1 LKSPRIEINVVADT
15 VLAIYLL
22 NFQTAQ
28 QNNDPSHPLF
38 LKCIRLHKFMTM
50 IYETDELLK
59 KHIFHKVSKEN
70 SKLQLYRIAISNGI
84 TSSLNRLE
92 LLKQL
97 WDPLE
102 QSLMRQNIDIWY
114 DKAKFDILIFGEQS
128 STNKSVKRTSDNN
141 AYSALKE
148 RLKVAWSAF
157 AFSEKVFVKAFH
169 PLGGDKILP
178 ISFCELRFNKELGSL
193 VTGNLSFFNVEV
205 FQRQKALED
214 LINLI
219 NELNSNQDGDGQ
231 LYYVCKRPISS
242 FIVKNPGNVRH
253 ENEISSDNRHVTGQ
267 DCIVKSYLRHWRW
280 TWLSDIEHI
289 FSMDSKNMPIQDLAF
304 QHLCQARRDEGCLLI
319 SENSN
324 QKVFYRELELGGN
337 SDLGS
342 SANQNRLYGI
352 QHHIYKDSYT
362 GEIITEI
369 WMEPLQQPF
378 LRDFYESVADR
389 VSTADRQKIS
399 QLVTFDQIHYIA
411 KSRVSHLRNSHSLTP
426 QKSSHLPSLFNLP
439 VLLKS
444 SGLLIANYDIPS
456 FKSSSNIINNQFH
469 QYLHLQSV
477 KSSYMSNE
485 NTPRSSFGDSRSPLI
500 SESSSYIRKGS
511 ISNRNSPYME
521 VAQRKLS
528 LSLPNNPTHDVTY
541 IISRD
546 LIAPLGPLD
555 RDFALLH
562 LFVEKTFSNYAD
574 GEVDTNNNGLKD
586 SLLREI
592 NSGLSKIDFLQE
604 ATSTIEYIKNLRD
617 TRCFIKIVDPGSFL
631 LVIIP
636 SFKLL
641 LDIMKQNNGLIS
653 NKPCFMS
660 ILIFLCKRPQPI
672 QSDFI
677 KGPADFRRDQ
687 TLSFETISLLN
698 KAPNTIKNSL
708 EPKLLSSSFPENPVN
723 SFKSDLSDQAAQV
736 TLSITKLYVHGFVKS
751 VYASIL
757 QKHRVTETDFLKAI
771 DACMETSVD
780 IDITG
785 YVNVHV
791 KATRQGLDS
800 DDANDVYQKF
810 VAVLGH
816 YFEPAN
822 FINDE
827 LQNIYYYRPNFK
839 KPNNSSID
847 THDNVADI
855 AGTFLDVFNYAENP
869 LFLRLECTF
878 KKTSTPKVEEDIEL
892 EGSSSVK
899 FPISSLPTSYLCT
912 VDGKSHDFSPK
923 SIGTETSPVES
934 SDGTTA
940 ILHLI
945 CLTLA
950 RVDEM
955 APGVNVD
962 DNVTRALESTNEILP
977 QLDSLT
983 ADKKEALSETRD
995 RIDWL
1000 LKEEMMHGLLRSQPV
1015 EKSVLSFIQK
1025 QLMPKNPF
1033 VDFPTTFSVPL
1044 SFVRRKQGQDRFLKE
1059 FSKADMSPFSLNQ
1072 VEDCFYI
1079 SEDEEKGESLAVVD
1093 NSRVTSP
1100 VFELSLGISIY
1111 TPDENDIIPDHA
1123 DQTIKSVKKHVIH
1136 KQLFWLLLIP
1146 QENSIQ
1152 MYFYSKAVSAIE
1164 RSNIIK
1170 HVRSCIV
1177 QISER
1182 INRLI
1187 LLDELNETRRCSKYL
1202 VPPDGSSDSES
1213 SSEDSD
1219 LSSGDLVD
1227 VLSMAPNDGNITVS
1241 KKFKPGQ
1248 FECESVY
1255 KQTFPIHWR
1264 LRPNQALNGIAS
1276 SILDPFVVSNR
1287 KHMFVIAKNQNIVYL
1302 KLSEVEASPV
1312 YIDDESLDD
1321 SSRPNSSSFALS
1333 SELQSNAD
1341 ELRKSPSSKSGG
1353 SPNTSSPNSRKHGTQ
1368 TRVADSRELVVEVYG
1383 LDVPGKEITE
1393 ELMALL
1399 ENKLNSSITLTV
1411 MSTFLAR
1418 NPYKV
1423 NPTRADVNFIF
1434 PIRETPR
1441 RISLKIPSYIRN
1453 TYAFL
1458 VYFKQN
1464 ISLYLNVL
1472 QGPEVTN
1479 AIRRHHISKY
1489 GSVEFPESTPENGRK
1504 TPSATHDIHFH
1515 EFTFFYN
1522 YISQSRAPSAFEA
1535 SVGQGIAGLCF
1546 TLLNRQGR
1554 PTFELLVPDI
1564 VDSDDISSN
1573 KILHYLS
1580 NDEAFVV
1587 SDSTKDS
1594 NDNIIDASYQIL
1606 IELWNHGSLNYN
1618 IILDRIKK
1626 SFRQSLCD
1634 YFIEVSITK
1643 GLGRVSLDCVES
1655 NNIQVSQNFDRDDT
1669 ISPESLTEC
1678 VEPHVQHNFI
1688 EPALALLKKAVELE
1702 NPALHA
1708 LHARLDMPSWMM
1720 DDFLSEVHEL
1730 LVELNIIFTPIIL
1743 RTIPASLSPMYE
1755 IYRPKHSIST
1765 PDDSIAVPRQYLL
1778 IAGLKE
1784 MNTKYGSCK
1793 SILPDDRRGSFGSD
1807 MSHSRRSS
1815 TEDISNEKAN
1825 ANSRKSS
1832 LMSVAAQQR
1841 HLLEEIMMYTISNC
1855 DQTNRNT
1862 PDLFRSC
1869 FLVMSINGF
1878 DLSVYIYNWV
1888 KQHADQVFTAMKR
1901 ISDWH
1906 NKRIGLLN
1914 NILHQK
1920 MGLFY
1925 HSSNIS
1931 VKLQPQTPFS
1941 QSLPNTPRP
1950 MQSPMLGTILNGQR
1964 SNAMISSN
1972 GHSMATDLMHI
1983 NSLIL
1988 ERFPQQDNK
1997 KSSESC
2003 NDVFNSYSTDLEAN
2017 RFSLTSL
2024 DLNVVLKDS
2033 CVEKVAR
2040 SDISHVGRDALMR
2053 HGIPFM
2059 ETYIRQAKITQA
2071 HDNAEKVYKKW
2082 AKRYQEN
2089 KDHSDTNEVIAK
2101 SDLAIIFRTSRLLHF
2116 CRTPLLF
2123 GEKVES
2129 SVTLPEQDKIMVSK
2143 WYEDMVENFLQK
2155 YSAYLERI
2163 GMQVVMGGNSGLS
2176 LVDDGDKS
2184 FSNYT
2189 SKFPAS
2195 DNNVLADYSSVFL
2208 LKALQGGSIMCEVRI
2223 QGVFV
2228 CVTLY
2233 TLNRRYGH
2241 RNLAAPEFVA
2251 ADTDRHSIRV
2261 FTEECGKFK
2270 KTIHVNSFVYDFHL
2284 QYINHVL
2291 EGQLRS
2297 PPPFNVIEILRAF
2310 IRRHSQPAHY
2320 AVHRIYHDIVSK
2332 ELPSIPIDLF
2342 EYIVKNPQRYGFSSI
2357 SYEGKPIACF
2367 ATLGEVNETSSSIET
2382 DQNKDS
2388 CDNDSSHSTIIFT
2401 EEYQSDKNV
2410 ARNISLEYFVI
2421 VLHNDV
2427 IESSFEA
2434 ENTVGSS
2441 ESHNHNRHLTDLT
2454 HLDIQDEIKNLSRK
2468 KLDSIISQAIQ
2479 YHRRDSLWRELYHVK
2494 TNSNSAGNSSN
2505 DGAITIQD
2513 FLELTNQWYSRE
2525 LVTIYPD
2532 FKDFLDMD
2540 LNWTEL
2546 LNFLSH
2552 YYNELSRE
2560 LYDEGNHQRHLIIFN
2575 THIHDSLLHFIL
2587 PYFKQNDNE
2596 STNNN
2601 GGNDKVVVNAV
2612 CRDVRRNFGIELQFA
2627 AEIVRTIGYWLWQ
2640 KLS

>member
-1 LKSPRIEINVVADT
+1 MLSPHQKTNGAQNTEAKTVILLVKNASNFSKVDHYKWLLIRLYQPLLLESDDNFQVLHISDTRLTALIQSQNEKEASEIYTPQNLPDLQHSTDKQYRLMPHSRIITLSTKYRFVFLLDVTSSLATIDCSGAKNTIMSKVMQITHRCLEGLVQPFIIQDLDKDRALQFEPEISVTIIAECSNFASNANLIPMLAEFPTMRVLIQGVVVNRNNIFDILDNLHSEFIRFQHEVAEFRQKLRRNKFPVAYVMDVTGPKTDLLEHELGSNTSYLDEKNLWRLGSSGGNLAYSLNAGLLAINLLPKEGSPALMVITDGVVKSNLAQMSPDDDIIQMLCKESIKCNIIQVGPLEGGNPGCNFGFLPDNEILQFVATATSGKFLYSEDCPNVRNVKSSKFHLSREDLVPPNFYHINLLMKETYFTKRKGHTSYSNNTVNSGERTYNFPWDPDPRSLPPAVEAMSTRYREYSLSIDVMQLIFARIRNGFNIESVILVGRNTNKAEKVHITMSRLWLPNVIIQYKIKASWMGEVNGFSRLKSPRIEINVVADT

-59 KHIFHKVSKEN
+59 KHIFHK
-70 SKLQLYRIAISNGI
+70 
-84 TSSLNRLE
+84 
-92 LLKQL
+92 QL

-102 QSLMRQNIDIWY
+102 QSLMRQNINIWY
-114 DKAKFDILIFGEQS
+114 DKAKFDILISGEQS
-128 STNKSVKRTSDNN
+128 ITNKSVKMPSDNS

-148 RLKVAWSAF
+148 RLKVAWSSF
-157 AFSEKVFVKAFH
+157 SFSENGFVKAFH
-169 PLGGDKILP
+169 PLEGDKILP

-219 NELNSNQDGDGQ
+219 NELNSNEDGDGQ
-231 LYYVCKRPISS
+231 LFYVCKRPLSS
-242 FIVKNPGNVRH
+242 FLIKYPENGRH
-253 ENEISSDNRHVTGQ
+253 ESEILLDNRQVTGR

-289 FSMDSKNMPIQDLAF
+289 FSLDSKNMPIQDLAF
-304 QHLCQARRDEGCLLI
+304 QHLCQARLDEGCLLI

-324 QKVFYRELELGGN
+324 QQVFYRELELGGN

-342 SANQNRLYGI
+342 SANLNKLYGI
-352 QHHIYKDSYT
+352 QHHIYKDPYT
-362 GEIITEI
+362 GEILTEL

-378 LRDFYESVADR
+378 LRELYESVADR
-389 VSTADRQKIS
+389 ISTADRQKLS

-411 KSRVSHLRNSHSLTP
+411 KSRVSHLRNSYNLTP

-439 VLLKS
+439 VLLRS
-444 SGLLIANYDIPS
+444 SGLLIANYDIPT
-456 FKSSSNIINNQFH
+456 FKSSSNIINNQVH
-469 QYLHLQSV
+469 QHLHLQSV

-500 SESSSYIRKGS
+500 SESSPYLRKGS

-521 VAQRKLS
+521 VASQKKLS
-528 LSLPNNPTHDVTY
+528 LSLPNNSTHDVTY

-546 LIAPLGPLD
+546 SIAPLGPLD

-586 SLLREI
+586 SLLKEI
-592 NSGLSKIDFLQE
+592 YNGLSKIDFLQE
-604 ATSTIEYIKNLRD
+604 ATSTIEYIRNLRD
-617 TRCFIKIVDPGSFL
+617 TRCFIKIVDSGSLL

-641 LDIMKQNNGLIS
+641 LDTMKLNNGLISS
-653 NKPCFMS
+653 NKPCFMN

-672 QSDFI
+672 QRDFI
-677 KGPADFRRDQ
+677 KEPVDFRRDQ
-687 TLSFETISLLN
+687 TLSFETISLLH
-698 KAPNTIKNSL
+698 KTPDTIKNPL

-723 SFKSDLSDQAAQV
+723 SFKSNLSDQVAQV
-736 TLSITKLYVHGFVKS
+736 TLNITKLYVHGFVKS

-791 KATRQGLDS
+791 KAARQGLDS

-839 KPNNSSID
+839 KPNNLSKDI
-847 THDNVADI
+847 HDNVADI

-878 KKTSTPKVEEDIEL
+878 KKASTLKVEDIES

-912 VDGKSHDFSPK
+912 VDGKFHDFSPK
-923 SIGTETSPVES
+923 SIGTETSPVKS

-950 RVDEM
+950 RFDEM
-955 APGVNVD
+955 TPGFHVG
-962 DNVTRALESTNEILP
+962 DNETSALENLP

-1093 NSRVTSP
+1093 NSCVTSP
-1100 VFELSLGISIY
+1100 IFELNNIFESSSIEAFNNQEEAYDDYTDDGGEGDLCQGLGISIY
-1111 TPDENDIIPDHA
+1111 SPEENDFVPDPA
-1123 DQTIKSVKKHVIH
+1123 DQTVKSSVKKNVIH

-1170 HVRSCIV
+1170 HVRNCII

-1248 FECESVY
+1248 FECQSVY
-1255 KQTFPIHWR
+1255 KQTFPLHWR

-1287 KHMFVIAKNQNIVYL
+1287 KHMFVIAKNHNIVYL
-1302 KLSEVEASPV
+1302 KLSEVEASPI

-1321 SSRPNSSSFALS
+1321 SSRQNSSFTLS

-1353 SPNTSSPNSRKHGTQ
+1353 SPNTSPNSRKHGTQ
-1368 TRVADSRELVVEVYG
+1368 TRVADSRELVVEVFG

-1423 NPTRADVNFIF
+1423 NPTRA
-1434 PIRETPR
+1434 
-1441 RISLKIPSYIRN
+1441 
-1453 TYAFL
+1453 
-1458 VYFKQN
+1458 QN
-1464 ISLYLNVL
+1464 ISLYLNIL
-1472 QGPEVTN
+1472 QGLEVSN

-1489 GSVEFPESTPENGRK
+1489 GSVEFPESISESGRK

-1522 YISQSRAPSAFEA
+1522 YISQSRTPSAFEA

-1554 PTFELLVPDI
+1554 PTFELLVPEI
-1564 VDSDDISSN
+1564 VDSDDINSN
-1573 KILHYLS
+1573 KILQYIS
-1580 NDEAFVV
+1580 NDEWFVV
-1587 SDSTKDS
+1587 SDSNKDS
-1594 NDNIIDASYQIL
+1594 NDNNIDASYQIL
-1606 IELWNHGSLNYN
+1606 IELWNHGTLNYS
-1618 IILDRIKK
+1618 IILDRIIK
-1626 SFRQSLCD
+1626 SFRQCLCD

-1655 NNIQVSQNFDRDDT
+1655 NNIQVAQNFDQDDT
-1669 ISPESLTEC
+1669 ISSESMIEC

-1688 EPALALLKKAVELE
+1688 EPVLALLKKAIELE

-1730 LVELNIIFTPIIL
+1730 LVELNVIFTPIIL
-1743 RTIPASLSPMYE
+1743 RTIPASFSPMYE
-1755 IYRPKHSIST
+1755 IYRPKHSIFT
-1765 PDDSIAVPRQYLL
+1765 PDDSISIPHQYLL

-1807 MSHSRRSS
+1807 VSHSRRSS

-1825 ANSRKSS
+1825 SNSRKSS

-1841 HLLEEIMMYTISNC
+1841 HLLEDIMMYTISNG

-1869 FLVMSINGF
+1869 FLVMSIDGF

-1888 KQHADQVFTAMKR
+1888 KQHADQ
-1901 ISDWH
+1901 
-1906 NKRIGLLN
+1906 
-1914 NILHQK
+1914 
-1920 MGLFY
+1920 
-1925 HSSNIS
+1925 
-1931 VKLQPQTPFS
+1931 
-1941 QSLPNTPRP
+1941 
-1950 MQSPMLGTILNGQR
+1950 
-1964 SNAMISSN
+1964 
-1972 GHSMATDLMHI
+1972 
-1983 NSLIL
+1983 
-1988 ERFPQQDNK
+1988 
-1997 KSSESC
+1997 
-2003 NDVFNSYSTDLEAN
+2003 
-2017 RFSLTSL
+2017 
-2024 DLNVVLKDS
+2024 
-2033 CVEKVAR
+2033 
-2040 SDISHVGRDALMR
+2040 
-2053 HGIPFM
+2053 
-2059 ETYIRQAKITQA
+2059 
-2071 HDNAEKVYKKW
+2071 
-2082 AKRYQEN
+2082 
-2089 KDHSDTNEVIAK
+2089 
-2101 SDLAIIFRTSRLLHF
+2101 
-2116 CRTPLLF
+2116 
-2123 GEKVES
+2123 
-2129 SVTLPEQDKIMVSK
+2129 
-2143 WYEDMVENFLQK
+2143 
-2155 YSAYLERI
+2155 
-2163 GMQVVMGGNSGLS
+2163 
-2176 LVDDGDKS
+2176 
-2184 FSNYT
+2184 
-2189 SKFPAS
+2189 
-2195 DNNVLADYSSVFL
+2195 
-2208 LKALQGGSIMCEVRI
+2208 
-2223 QGVFV
+2223 
-2228 CVTLY
+2228 
-2233 TLNRRYGH
+2233 
-2241 RNLAAPEFVA
+2241 
-2251 ADTDRHSIRV
+2251 
-2261 FTEECGKFK
+2261 
-2270 KTIHVNSFVYDFHL
+2270 
-2284 QYINHVL
+2284 
-2291 EGQLRS
+2291 
-2297 PPPFNVIEILRAF
+2297 
-2310 IRRHSQPAHY
+2310 
-2320 AVHRIYHDIVSK
+2320 
-2332 ELPSIPIDLF
+2332 
-2342 EYIVKNPQRYGFSSI
+2342 
-2357 SYEGKPIACF
+2357 
-2367 ATLGEVNETSSSIET
+2367 
-2382 DQNKDS
+2382 
-2388 CDNDSSHSTIIFT
+2388 
-2401 EEYQSDKNV
+2401 
-2410 ARNISLEYFVI
+2410 
-2421 VLHNDV
+2421 
-2427 IESSFEA
+2427 
-2434 ENTVGSS
+2434 
-2441 ESHNHNRHLTDLT
+2441 
-2454 HLDIQDEIKNLSRK
+2454 
-2468 KLDSIISQAIQ
+2468 
-2479 YHRRDSLWRELYHVK
+2479 
-2494 TNSNSAGNSSN
+2494 
-2505 DGAITIQD
+2505 
-2513 FLELTNQWYSRE
+2513 
-2525 LVTIYPD
+2525 
-2532 FKDFLDMD
+2532 
-2540 LNWTEL
+2540 
-2546 LNFLSH
+2546 
-2552 YYNELSRE
+2552 
-2560 LYDEGNHQRHLIIFN
+2560 
-2575 THIHDSLLHFIL
+2575 
-2587 PYFKQNDNE
+2587 
-2596 STNNN
+2596 
-2601 GGNDKVVVNAV
+2601 
-2612 CRDVRRNFGIELQFA
+2612 
-2627 AEIVRTIGYWLWQ
+2627 
-2640 KLS
+2640 